1 MFRLMFSVFLAFS
14 TPLFAEES
22 EHTISVTG
30 VGTVTATPDI
40 AEVNLGVT
48 HDARTANEA
57 LFRTSEAMREVL
69 EILVKEGVLETD
81 IQTRDLSLF
90 PSFENR
96 TPGRPPTVIGYRAQN
111 TVAIKIR
118 NIDNLGEILDG
129 VSHAGSNLIQS
140 IQFGLDDSESLMN
153 EARKAAILNARE
165 RAELYAQSAG
175 IAVGQVI
182 SISESGGFSPSPRTM
197 ARAQMEAMSM
207 DVPVA
212 QGELALRATVHVVYL
227 IE

>member
-111 TVAIKIR
+111 TVAIKI
-118 NIDNLGEILDG
+118 
-129 VSHAGSNLIQS
+129 
-140 IQFGLDDSESLMN
+140 
-153 EARKAAILNARE
+153 LNAKE

-182 SISESGGFSPSPRTM
+182 SISESGGSSPSPRTM